1 MTHFPSPLFLSPW
14 NTFLSRRQWDGTFQ
28 ASVFV
33 QEAAVTEFSGNQF
46 SLIAKQHIVLG

>member
-1 MTHFPSPLFLSPW
+1 MTHFPSPLFLSHW
-14 NTFLSRRQWDGTFQ
+14 NTFLSRRQRDSTFQ

-33 QEAAVTEFSGNQF
+33 EEAAVTEFGGNWF